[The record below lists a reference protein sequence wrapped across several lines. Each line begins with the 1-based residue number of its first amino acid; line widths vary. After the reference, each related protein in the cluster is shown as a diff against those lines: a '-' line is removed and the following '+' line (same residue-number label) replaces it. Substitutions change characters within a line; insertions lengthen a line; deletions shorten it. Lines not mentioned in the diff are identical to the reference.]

1 MNNNSQ
7 IFPALSLEAKTLIAA
22 LSVESFCFRSRSH
35 VNVVTCAT
43 DPSISIFV
51 YVDGKAEKSCTVL
64 LTDHDAT
71 EQLSQ
76 VLNEVRRF
84 KRIGTFN
91 LPTLLAS

>member
-7 IFPALSLEAKTLIAA
+7 TFPALSLEAKTIIAA

-43 DPSISIFV
+43 APSISAIV